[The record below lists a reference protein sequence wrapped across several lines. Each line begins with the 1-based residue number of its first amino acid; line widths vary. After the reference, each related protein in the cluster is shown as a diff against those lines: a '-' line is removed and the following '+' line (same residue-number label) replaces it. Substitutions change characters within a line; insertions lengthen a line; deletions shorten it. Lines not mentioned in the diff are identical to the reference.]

1 LKLTARLGGQDI
13 SMSNEDDGRHRSPL
27 GAEFHD
33 SDGSRPGFRDVEQP
47 PARWATLQS
56 ALGPEDVRR
65 RLSENL
71 RKAARG
77 HFTVTET
84 RFGVLIRWARGKK
97 VIGAEVTL
105 TGWESGTQ
113 IHLAVPSA
121 VRATDKDIESL
132 LRHIRSAIE

>member
-1 LKLTARLGGQDI
+1 
-13 SMSNEDDGRHRSPL
+13 MSNEDDTHHRSPL
-27 GAEFHD
+27 GPEFYEAEEP
-33 SDGSRPGFRDVEQP
+33 RPGFQDVEQP

-56 ALGPEDVRR
+56 ALAPEELRR

-77 HFTVTET
+77 QFAVTET
-84 RFGVLIRWARGKK
+84 RSGVLIRWARGKK

-113 IHLAVPSA
+113 VHLAVPKASG
-121 VRATDKDIESL
+121 ATDKDIEAL
-132 LRHIRSAIE
+132 QRHIRSAIE